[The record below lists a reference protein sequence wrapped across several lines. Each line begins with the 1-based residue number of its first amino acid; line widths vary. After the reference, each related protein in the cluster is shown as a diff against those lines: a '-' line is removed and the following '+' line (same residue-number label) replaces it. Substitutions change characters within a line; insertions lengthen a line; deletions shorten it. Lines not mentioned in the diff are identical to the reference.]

1 MRHYVFAVAVAA
13 VLGLAACGGNGGG
26 GAGEQKIAEDTTR
39 AVYNNDMAGATANFS
54 SELTPQVTRASLGV
68 LSDTMHKM
76 GNLQGLTETATDVP
90 SRRYTFDA
98 KFDNGDMTVL
108 MRLDGNGKIVA
119 YRVSPG
125 APH

>member
-1 MRHYVFAVAVAA
+1 MRRYI
-13 VLGLAACGGNGGG
+13 LAATLALAFGFVACSSNAGN
-26 GAGEQKIAEDTTR
+26 EQKLADSVTR
-39 AVYNNDMAGATANFS
+39 AVYNNDMSGVTADFS
-54 SELTPQVTRASLGV
+54 SSLAPQVTRASLGA

-76 GNLQGLTETATDVP
+76 GNYQGLTEASTDLP
-90 SRRYTFDA
+90 TRRYTFDA

-108 MRLDGNGKIVA
+108 MRLGSDGKIVA